1 MYDIRQPKGKT
12 SVLKEVKGYLD
23 ATESEIERQEYIVYL
38 SNALRV
44 PAEHVMSDYR
54 RQRTEAPAQTYREKP
69 VEVQELNPL
78 KASTELTAM
87 LILMKNRDRFEKF
100 RSEIKL
106 NHLKDD
112 AARTLYI
119 VLEDAVRQ
127 DIVSDDLILRM
138 IEDPQLRNLVVTAFT
153 SDMYRRTDADKA
165 LTDAVYQ
172 IKLAQLEESRASV
185 QRMLNGGMDITDEQE
200 LDNLL
205 QAKLE
210 LDRKIQELKGEMEG

>member
-23 ATESEIERQEYIVYL
+23 ATESEIERQDYITYL

-44 PAEHVMSDYR
+44 PAEHVMSDYQ
-54 RQRTEAPAQTYREKP
+54 RQRTEVPAQRYDEKP
-69 VEVQELNPL
+69 VETIELNPL
-78 KASTELTAM
+78 KTSTELNAM

-106 NHLKDD
+106 NHLKDN

-127 DIVSDDLILRM
+127 DIGSDDLILQM
-138 IEDPQLRNLVVTAFT
+138 IDDPQLRNLVVTAFT
-153 SDMYRRTDADKA
+153 GEMYRRMDVDRTLD
-165 LTDAVYQ
+165 DAVFQ
-172 IKLAQLEESRASV
+172 IRLAQLEESRASV
-185 QRMLNGGMDITDEQE
+185 QRMLNGEIDITDEQE
-200 LDNLL
+200 LGNLL